1 MFREAEFTVP
11 NIPVT
16 ASRTLKVQ
24 VPSGLLPLK
33 TLNKST
39 GKTICSVVLLQSKSL
54 PESSNCIAKLE
65 FVDPQF
71 LLNNLTTVPCGFTI

>member
-1 MFREAEFTVP
+1 MFMEAEFTVP

-24 VPSGLLPLK
+24 VPAGFWPLK

-39 GKTICSVVLLQSKSL
+39 GKTICSVVLLQSKAL
-54 PESSNCIAKLE
+54 PESSNCMAKVE
-65 FVDPQF
+65 FVDAQS
-71 LLNNLTTVPCGFTI
+71 LLNSLTTVPCGFTI